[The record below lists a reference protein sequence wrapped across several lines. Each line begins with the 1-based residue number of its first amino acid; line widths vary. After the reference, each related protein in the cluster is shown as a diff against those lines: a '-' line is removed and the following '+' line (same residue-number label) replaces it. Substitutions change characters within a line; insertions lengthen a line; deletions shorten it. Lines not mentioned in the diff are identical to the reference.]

1 MFQFVNNEKRPGGEP
16 ERFSKEVVYDDL
28 MGKNNKEG

>member
-1 MFQFVNNEKRPGGEP
+1 MKSAPAGNRSVFQ
-16 ERFSKEVVYDDL
+16 KEVVYDDL